1 MNKIE
6 RCYYI
11 SRNAIRN
18 YFKNPSKSS
27 NIINQTW
34 SKIEVNYKLAYSSEE
49 GIYNNLFINNNDYKS
64 IKPIIHERINLFN
77 FKTNNNN
84 VNKEDKNS
92 IVCSIVSRH
101 G

>member
-1 MNKIE
+1 MNELNVTPKIPQQYME
-6 RCYYI
+6 
-11 SRNAIRN
+11 
-18 YFKNPSKSS
+18 
-27 NIINQTW
+27 
-34 SKIEVNYKLAYSSEE
+34 KIDFENYKLAYSSEE
-49 GIYNNLFINNNDYKS
+49 EIYNNLFINNNDYKS

-101 G
+101 S